1 MPARLPA
8 EGPAARGEDRDSIP
22 AQSGCICR
30 QPSYGITGMQSAKRH
45 YIQILLN
52 RPSPENPG
60 RFPRNAGFTLIE
72 LIVVVAL
79 MGLMLFFSLP
89 RLQNNPFLDDTK
101 KSSRWL
107 ISKIQTL
114 RESALRD
121 QKRYTLHF
129 DLDSGRVWETH
140 EGMSAEDVESAV
152 MDSYAL
158 PDDLR
163 ITDIEYPKKGKMYS
177 GQAEIT
183 FYKAGHTDKALVHMQ
198 DGDTYLSFLIE
209 PFLSGV
215 QFFEK
220 YASFDD

>member
-1 MPARLPA
+1 MH
-8 EGPAARGEDRDSIP
+8 
-22 AQSGCICR
+22 
-30 QPSYGITGMQSAKRH
+30 SAKH
-45 YIQILLN
+45 QFILISLN
-52 RPSPENPG
+52 LPPQKKTG

-72 LIVVVAL
+72 LVVVVAL

-89 RLQNNPFLDDTK
+89 RLQNNPFLNDTK

-107 ISKIQTL
+107 ISKVQTL
-114 RESALRD
+114 REAVLRD

-140 EGMSAEDVESAV
+140 EGMSAEDIENTVL
-152 MDSYAL
+152 DSYAL

-163 ITDIEYPKKGKMYS
+163 IMDIEYPAKGKIYS
-177 GQAEIT
+177 GQADIA
-183 FYKAGHTDKALVHMQ
+183 FYKAGYTDKALVHMQ

-209 PFLSGV
+209 PFLSDV

-220 YASFDD
+220 YASFED